1 MPIAILYYKVS
12 PESINSAQQSAQIAD
27 WIEELPIIKQNRI
40 KKLHR
45 QKDRVLSLAG
55 LQLLKI
61 AISEYLG
68 SPFSLDQLQ
77 FPEHGKPYFN
87 SNIDFNI
94 SHSGDFVCCIASD
107 NFKVGVDIE
116 KPRYVRP
123 AILNKFLPNALTKNK
138 EENQRRFFE
147 LWTKNEAIIKASNSG
162 SIHNMKEI
170 KLEDEGGYYQDQF
183 WFTYPIKIMST
194 EYDKEYTCHIAC
206 SKKISADEIM
216 ATQIR
221 NL

>member
-40 KKLHR
+40 KKLHQ
-45 QKDRVLSLAG
+45 QKDQVLSLAG

-61 AISEYLG
+61 AISEYLD

-77 FPEHGKPYFN
+77 FPEYGKPYFN
-87 SNIDFNI
+87 GNIDFNI
-94 SHSGDFVCCIASD
+94 SHSGNFVCCIASD
-107 NFKVGVDIE
+107 NSKVGVDIE
-116 KPRYVRP
+116 KPRDVSS
-123 AILNKFLPNALTKNK
+123 ATLNKFLPEVLTTNN
-138 EENQRRFFE
+138 EEKKRQFFE
-147 LWTKNEAIIKASNSG
+147 LWTKNEAIIKASNAG

-170 KLEDEGGYYQDQF
+170 RLEDKGGYYQNQF
-183 WFTYPIKIMST
+183 WYTYPVKIIST
-194 EYDKEYTCHIAC
+194 EDDKEYTCHIAC
-206 SKKISADEIM
+206 SKKIAADEIM
-216 ATQIR
+216 ATQIH